1 MSVSRFIKAP
11 LHKRWTNNTF
21 GRILQRSCTTVHSAT
36 SNEPKPYDLPSH
48 ARVVICGGGVTGT
61 SIAYH
66 LAERGWNDVVLLE
79 QGK

>member
-61 SIAYH
+61 SNNSYKPTF
-66 LAERGWNDVVLLE
+66 LVLTLYLV
-79 QGK
+79 